1 MLHPLHRRSSADEF
15 ILGLPRLMRVCP
27 EERHREVRFVRV
39 DRLQILDLLVC
50 ENVRDGVDVVG
61 QVTDLATAN

>member
-1 MLHPLHRRSSADEF
+1 
-15 ILGLPRLMRVCP
+15 MRVCP